1 MVDALPS
8 VLELVSGTLASPAGE
23 TGETL
28 RDSNDGR
35 PLGPQ
40 LASSVDS
47 IERALA
53 TAAKVAWAPPE
64 ARAVILDRIA
74 AELESRAEGMALAD
88 AMTTGVVIGLTRALA
103 QVAPRAFRA
112 AAAVVRAGALRE
124 VLAGRSG
131 EVEILREPWG
141 PAAVIAPWNGPSPIA
156 AHKVA
161 SALAAGCSVLLKP
174 SEWAPHSCVLLAEA
188 IVAAGVPPEAFQMLQ
203 GGAEVGARLVA
214 DPRVRA
220 VSFTGGLEGGRAV
233 AHACAAELKPAQ
245 LELGGNNPLVVLEDA
260 DVSRASR
267 GIVSGL
273 TTLNGQWCRALG
285 RILVHASL
293 RDALLDQ
300 TLHRLEHVLLG
311 SSLDARSEMGPLAYK
326 RHKDR
331 VTSAIEKLR
340 AAGGDVHAP
349 TPMPRL
355 AGWFVPPTIVT
366 GVEPD
371 RARDEIFGPVA
382 TLHTF
387 KNDEEAIA
395 LANDSPFGLAA
406 YVFGRDE
413 DRARRV
419 ARRVRAGSIKIN
431 GVDLLSLHPDAPRPA
446 WGLSGLGDEGTRES
460 IRFFSGA
467 RVVGV
472 VPEETTR

>member
-1 MVDALPS
+1 MLDGLPQ
-8 VLELVSGTLASPAGE
+8 VLELVSGKLARPASE
-23 TGETL
+23 TGEML

-35 PLGPQ
+35 ALGPQ
-40 LASSVDS
+40 LASSGES
-47 IERALA
+47 IDRALA
-53 TAAKVAWAPPE
+53 SAAPAAWAPPE
-64 ARAVILDRIA
+64 ARAALLDRIA
-74 AELESRAEGMALAD
+74 AELESRADAMALAD
-88 AMTTGVVIGLTRALA
+88 ATTTGVVLGLTHAMA
-103 QVAPRAFRA
+103 HIAPRAFRA
-112 AAAVVRAGALRE
+112 AAAVLRGGALRE
-124 VLAGRSG
+124 LLPGRGG

-141 PAAVIAPWNGPSPIA
+141 PAAVIAPWNGPAAIA

-174 SEWAPHSCVLLAEA
+174 SEWAPHACVLIAEA
-188 IVAAGVPPEAFQMLQ
+188 VVAAGVPAEAFQMLQ
-203 GGAEVGARLVA
+203 GGADVGARLVS

-220 VSFTGGLEGGRAV
+220 VSFTGGLEGGRSV
-233 AHACAAELKPAQ
+233 ARACAAELKPVQ
-245 LELGGNNPLVVLEDA
+245 LELGGNNPLVVLDDA

-267 GIVSGL
+267 GVVAGL
-273 TTLNGQWCRALG
+273 VTLNGQWCRALG

-293 RDALLDQ
+293 RDALLEQ
-300 TLHRLEHVLLG
+300 TLHRLEHVVLG
-311 SSLDARSEMGPLAYK
+311 SSLDPRSEMGPLAYE
-326 RHKDR
+326 RHKER
-331 VTSAIEKLR
+331 VIAAIEKLR
-340 AAGGDVHAP
+340 ATGGEVLAP

-355 AGWFVPPTIVT
+355 AGWFVAPTIVT
-366 GVEPD
+366 GVAPED
-371 RARDEIFGPVA
+371 ARDEVFGPVA
-382 TLHTF
+382 TVHTF
-387 KNDEEAIA
+387 DDDEEAVA
-395 LANDSPFGLAA
+395 LANDGPFGLAG

-413 DRARRV
+413 DRARRI